1 MAYTQI
7 ERRCPVWVK
16 ILLGLSLAIN
26 LGIAGLV
33 GGIALSGG
41 SLGGKG
47 PGMGYAMP
55 YVLALPQ
62 EDRRAVFG
70 VVRGNRDLPG
80 RGVRRAVYGEMV
92 ALLKAD
98 TFDRAAVTAI
108 LERQARGVEQV
119 QSVAQD
125 EWLDRVAAMS
135 DEERRAYAERVEEVV
150 AKGGPRKSRKGD

>member
-1 MAYTQI
+1 MADTQI

-41 SLGGKG
+41 PLGGKG

-150 AKGGPRKSRKGD
+150 AKGGPRKPRKKD

>member
-1 MAYTQI
+1 MAETQI

-33 GGIALSGG
+33 GGVFLSGG
-41 SLGGKG
+41 PLGGKG

-150 AKGGPRKSRKGD
+150 AKGGPRKPRKKD

>member
-1 MAYTQI
+1 MAETQI

-41 SLGGKG
+41 PLGGKG

-55 YVLALPQ
+55 YVLALQQ

-135 DEERRAYAERVEEVV
+135 DEDRRAYAERVEEVV